1 MSEVIARIFD
11 VRKADSEFSYS
22 NRDYRII
29 RLKDGEI
36 TPEWAGA
43 RSIIRTISHKRE
55 AKDGRPGEE
64 MTFITSLK
72 DYNEIAETIE
82 MRWEIENG
90 LHRFKDIQLN
100 QDRIRVR
107 ERRALQNMATM
118 NNIVY
123 SLYRIAASVLDV
135 TPQQAKIIYE
145 DNPMGMLKEI
155 CPLMIKQNF
164 TMLVKK
170 NMRGTKESKK

>member
-1 MSEVIARIFD
+1 M
-11 VRKADSEFSYS
+11 KASLHCL
-22 NRDYRII
+22 
-29 RLKDGEI
+29 RLSCLLVSLTLVKM
-36 TPEWAGA
+36 
-43 RSIIRTISHKRE
+43 ISF
-55 AKDGRPGEE
+55 
-64 MTFITSLK
+64 TLTLS
-72 DYNEIAETIE
+72 
-82 MRWEIENG
+82 
-90 LHRFKDIQLN
+90 
-100 QDRIRVR
+100 
-107 ERRALQNMATM
+107 ALQNMATM

-123 SLYRIAASVLDV
+123 SLYRIAASVLSV

>member
-1 MSEVIARIFD
+1 
-11 VRKADSEFSYS
+11 
-22 NRDYRII
+22 
-29 RLKDGEI
+29 
-36 TPEWAGA
+36 
-43 RSIIRTISHKRE
+43 
-55 AKDGRPGEE
+55 
-64 MTFITSLK
+64 MTFITSLT
-72 DYNEIAETIE
+72 DYDEIAETTE